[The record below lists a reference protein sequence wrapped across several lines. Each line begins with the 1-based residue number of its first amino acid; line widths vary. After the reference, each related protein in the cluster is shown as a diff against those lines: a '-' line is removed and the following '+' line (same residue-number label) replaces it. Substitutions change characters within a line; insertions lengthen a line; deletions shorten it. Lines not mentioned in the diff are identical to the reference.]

1 MYLPYK
7 VARETAV
14 NYTCVLLDT
23 GCSDSILS
31 KIYLNL
37 YYSINKAKYMYYMAN
52 NLYKANKHGTNNF
65 KLSES
70 SSSKNTT
77 WSIETGELCE
87 LEHDIII

>member
-1 MYLPYK
+1 M
-7 VARETAV
+7 
-14 NYTCVLLDT
+14 NYTCVLLIDT

-37 YYSINKAKYMYYMAN
+37 YYSINKAKYILYSMAN